1 MVDLNRI
8 LSEERK
14 NLSLIEALKL
24 VESYGLPVARYIV
37 LRSRDDIPSVGR
49 IGFPL
54 VLKVSSPKIIH
65 KTEIGGV
72 KIGLKSLDEVY
83 RAYDE
88 MIENVNK
95 KMPGTP
101 IDGIVAQEM
110 VKEGYEVIIGGLND
124 PQFGPVIAFGLG
136 GIFVEV
142 IKDVAFDI
150 APISKEDAI
159 KLIERTK
166 GSRLLKGYRGRQP
179 ADLEVLSE
187 LVSRASYFIWDYR
200 EYIREVDLNPV
211 FVLTK
216 GAKIVDARIILK

>member
-24 VESYGLPVARYIV
+24 VESYGLPVARYII

-88 MIENVNK
+88 MI
-95 KMPGTP
+95 
-101 IDGIVAQEM
+101 
-110 VKEGYEVIIGGLND
+110 
-124 PQFGPVIAFGLG
+124 
-136 GIFVEV
+136 
-142 IKDVAFDI
+142 DI
-150 APISKEDAI
+150 AKPDIVQASSYEQI
-159 KLIERTK
+159 
-166 GSRLLKGYRGRQP
+166 
-179 ADLEVLSE
+179 
-187 LVSRASYFIWDYR
+187 LVSDIDVGKIRK
-200 EYIREVDLNPV
+200 IRE
-211 FVLTK
+211 
-216 GAKIVDARIILK
+216 IRLKELRNDYSAL